1 MEKREIP
8 RHPKVPELSEK
19 AVELLSE
26 LCFRPDDE
34 LKSAD
39 FLFVFGTPRFIKET
53 AHEVE
58 YLLSQD
64 FTRKVVITG
73 GKPNYE
79 DNEMVK
85 DSESEQILARINE
98 SKFPH
103 VDFLLDKISRN
114 TLENVIEGLKLVDI
128 DKLKRVIYLYKTHD
142 STRGYLTLK
151 KFLPDVEL
159 LQHTFAPNYGY
170 EESLARDTWHRN
182 EDYRQRV
189 WGEFLR
195 IQLFGGRGDISY
207 PEGVKELVEEIA
219 RLTA

>member
-79 DNEMVK
+79 GSKEATVA
-85 DSESEQILARINE
+85 ESEQILNTINTK
-98 SKFPH
+98 KF
-103 VDFLLDKISRN
+103 FGTEFFLDKTSRN
-114 TLENVIEGLKLVDI
+114 TLENVKEGLKQVSVGSLR
-128 DKLKRVIYLYKTHD
+128 RVIYLYKTHD

-219 RLTA
+219 KITS